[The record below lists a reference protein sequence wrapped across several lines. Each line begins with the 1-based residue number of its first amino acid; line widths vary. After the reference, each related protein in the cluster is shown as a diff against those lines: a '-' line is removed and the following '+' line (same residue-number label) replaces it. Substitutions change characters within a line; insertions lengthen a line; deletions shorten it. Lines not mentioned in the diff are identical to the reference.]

1 MKITDRKEY
10 IKHRNVYRSLN
21 NFLMITRLIT
31 IFSILVLF
39 VFATAY
45 SFIGKAIE
53 DTYQSAAVALRWLIY
68 IFIALWIILKLVVV
82 HYRNNL
88 KSAKLRLN
96 DIVDEV

>member
-1 MKITDRKEY
+1 MQINDRKEY
-10 IKHRNVYRSLN
+10 LKHRNVYRSVN

-31 IFSILVLF
+31 IMAILVLII
-39 VFATAY
+39 FATAY
-45 SFIGKAIE
+45 SFVGKAIE
-53 DTYQSAAVALRWLIY
+53 ETYNMATIALRWLIY

-82 HYRNNL
+82 YYRNNL